1 MRSPAVDTWEKVRGH
16 AVLQG
21 SSRTFTNESSAERT
35 MHIGADQ
42 PTGQLHVGALIV
54 KVRLDLTY
62 AEEAGL
68 TKTATTTTTTTTTTT
83 ATTTAAA
90 AGVVVVIVVVAAVV
104 VVVVVAVVVVVVV
117 VVVVSN

>member
-35 MHIGADQ
+35 MHIGANQ

-68 TKTATTTTTTTTTTT
+68 TKTATTTTTTTT
-83 ATTTAAA
+83 ATTTAA

-117 VVVVSN
+117 VVSN